1 MDPARAAAL
10 HLALGLPGPPP
21 GAGDALPP
29 FFHQAHFWTPARP
42 GDLGADGHPRQGLG
56 PIPATGLPRRMWA
69 GGRLRFHAPLRAG
82 RPAERITVLER
93 LERKEGRSGP
103 LAFVTLRHEIAQ
115 GGAPRVTEW
124 QDLVYRGPG
133 PAAAPP
139 AAPDWPEVARH
150 GTDPVLLFRY
160 SALTGNGHRI
170 HYDAEYAREAEGYAG
185 LVVHGP
191 LLAQWT
197 MLAAGPMDGFA
208 FRARAPMTC
217 GGEVRVLRDG
227 RRLAAVSDAG
237 LHMEGEV
244 L

>member
-10 HLALGLPGPPP
+10 YAALDLPGPPP
-21 GAGDALPP
+21 GAGDPLPP
-29 FFHQAHFWTPARP
+29 FFHQAHFWTPVRP
-42 GDLGADGHPRQGLG
+42 SELGPDGHPRQGLG
-56 PIPATGLPRRMWA
+56 PIPETGLPHRMWA
-69 GGRLRFHAPLRAG
+69 GGRLTFHAPLGAG
-82 RPAERITVLER
+82 RPAERVTVRER
-93 LERKEGRSGP
+93 MTRKDGRSGP
-103 LAFVTLRHEIAQ
+103 LAFVTLRHEIRQDGTA
-115 GGAPRVTEW
+115 RVTEW

-139 AAPDWPEVARH
+139 PAPDWPEVARH

-170 HYDAEYAREAEGYAG
+170 HYDADYAREAEGYAG
-185 LVVHGP
+185 PVVHGP
-191 LLAQWT
+191 LLAQWM

-217 GGEVRVLRDG
+217 GATARVLRDG
-227 RRLAAVSDAG
+227 ARMAVASAGG
-237 LHMEGEV
+237 LHMEGTV